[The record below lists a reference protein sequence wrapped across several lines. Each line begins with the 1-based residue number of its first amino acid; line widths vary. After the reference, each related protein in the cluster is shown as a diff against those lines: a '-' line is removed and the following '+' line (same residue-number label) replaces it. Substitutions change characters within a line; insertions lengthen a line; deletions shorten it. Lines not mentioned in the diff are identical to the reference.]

1 MSPPSQ
7 KPGRNEPGVIES
19 FILVQEDLEPSINV
33 NHEPD
38 KEDPIQLRK
47 QCYEYRDDLT
57 GLAGNGVTETAW
69 LEEAKGSE
77 AKADE

>member
-7 KPGRNEPGVIES
+7 KPRGNEPGVTES
-19 FILVQEDLEPSINV
+19 FILVQEDLEPGINV
-33 NHEPD
+33 DYEAD

-57 GLAGNGVTETAW
+57 RLAGNGVTETAW

>member
-7 KPGRNEPGVIES
+7 KPKRNEPRVTES

-33 NHEPD
+33 NHEAD
-38 KEDPIQLRK
+38 KEYPIQLRK

-57 GLAGNGVTETAW
+57 GLAGNGVIKIAW
-69 LEEAKGSE
+69 LEGTKRSE

>member
-1 MSPPSQ
+1 MSLPSQ
-7 KPGRNEPGVIES
+7 KPRRNEPGVTES
-19 FILVQEDLEPSINV
+19 FILVQKDLEPSIYV
-33 NHEPD
+33 NHETD

-57 GLAGNGVTETAW
+57 GLAGNGVIETAW